1 MSENVL
7 TLPEA
12 ARALEISLDDVLRLI
27 ELGLLSA
34 GRGADGAVYVRRQDL
49 DAYRATVSI

>member
-34 GRGADGAVYVRRQDL
+34 GRLGARTAAHRSR
-49 DAYRATVSI
+49 